1 MKHTIRYIYIA
12 LAALLQTGCSDT
24 LNTPFAPGEWPI
36 HEAEIAFSVNETEW
50 EGQTVSMTRSVETMR
65 ELQTSGFGIFCDE
78 LSLTNQKV
86 SWDALT
92 GRWNYG
98 DKMLWPKNKV
108 NKDIKM
114 FAYAPYDEGIEWK
127 GNSINAKDSTADWL
141 WGEPSVDDNGI
152 ICMNFQ
158 HALAKLSFG
167 SIINTYGS
175 TITLKSVE
183 VKELRSAQST
193 IGNLSLADGT
203 WSPVSGETYTYTKN
217 YCETPKTVT
226 EGETT
231 TEETGLEIENGDA
244 KFLDIADILQIPG
257 VEVTVVFTLETYTDK
272 DIKIEKKVTLERR
285 GVNTEIN
292 LTVGQNHGVVIQ

>member
-12 LAALLQTGCSDT
+12 LAVLLQTGCSDT

-65 ELQTSGFGIFCDE
+65 ELQTSGFGIFCKE

-98 DKMLWPKNKV
+98 DKMLWPENKV
-108 NKDIKM
+108 KKDIEM
-114 FAYAPYDEGIEWK
+114 FAYAPYDKDIEWD

-141 WGEPSVDDNGI
+141 WGKPSVGDNGI
-152 ICMNFQ
+152 ICMNFE

-175 TITLKSVE
+175 TITLKSVK
-183 VKELRSAQST
+183 VKGLRSAQFT
-193 IGNLSLADGT
+193 KGDLSLADGT
-203 WSPVSGETYTYTKN
+203 WSFVSDKTYTYTKN
-217 YCETPKTVT
+217 YCETPETVT

-231 TEETGLEIENGDA
+231 TEKTGLEIENGDA
-244 KFLDIADILQIPG
+244 KFLDIADILQIPE
-257 VEVTVVFTLETYTDK
+257 VKVTVVFTLETYTDK
-272 DIKIEKKVTLERR
+272 DIEIEKEVTLKQ